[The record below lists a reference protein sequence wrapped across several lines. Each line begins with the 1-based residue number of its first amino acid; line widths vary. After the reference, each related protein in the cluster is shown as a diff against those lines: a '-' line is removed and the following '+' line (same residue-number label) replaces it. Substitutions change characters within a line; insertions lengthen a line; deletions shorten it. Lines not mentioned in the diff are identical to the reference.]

1 MAANRVHWRG
11 QFGEALNG
19 VLARPS
25 RLVLTALG
33 AALGLAALVATL
45 GLAQTAANQVSRHFD
60 AIAATQVSVRP
71 QSESAAGGEST
82 VSVAMR
88 MDSAARVVRLPGVV
102 AAGTITRIADAPPVR
117 SVPVIDPSAPAP
129 PLVPVLAATPGLF
142 AAVDAHVVAG
152 RTYDT
157 GHEDRGDAVVVLGAN
172 AAERLGINRID
183 NSPTVLIGE
192 RPFAVIGIIDGVV
205 RHTELLDGVV
215 VPQATAARVLGLVAP
230 EQLQIQT
237 AQGAATLVAHQA
249 PIALEP
255 NDPASMVASAPPPPS
270 ALRDRVRGDVNALFI
285 VLGLVAL
292 FAGAV
297 GIANVMLLS
306 VLERIGEIGLRRALG
321 ATRRNV
327 ATQFL
332 LESGLVGFL
341 GGLVGAST
349 GVTVALVVSSTK
361 HWTPVLDLRLAV
373 GAPALGLTV
382 GILAGAF
389 PAWRA
394 SAIEP
399 VDALRGGT

>member
-1 MAANRVHWRG
+1 VSARRVRWRG

-33 AALGLAALVATL
+33 AALGLASLVATL

-60 AIAATQVSVRP
+60 AIAATQVSVQP
-71 QSESAAGGEST
+71 ESESAAGGGST
-82 VSVAMR
+82 VKVTMR
-88 MDSAARVVRLPGVV
+88 LDAAARVIHLPGVV
-102 AAGTITRIADAPPVR
+102 AAGTVSRLAGAPPVR
-117 SVPVIDPSAPAP
+117 AVPVVDPSVSAP
-129 PLVPVLAATPGLF
+129 PLTPVLAVTPGLF
-142 AAVDAHVVAG
+142 AAVDAHISTG
-152 RTYDT
+152 RTYDE
-157 GHEDRGDAVVVLGAN
+157 GHEERADRVAVLGVN
-172 AAERLGINRID
+172 AAAQLGINRID
-183 NSPTVLIGE
+183 NSPTVFIGE
-192 RPFAVIGIIDGVV
+192 RPFVVIGIVDAVV
-205 RHTELLDGVV
+205 RHTELLDSVI
-215 VPQATAARVLGLVAP
+215 VPQATAEVVLGLLAP

-237 AQGAATLVAHQA
+237 AQGAASLVAHQA

-255 NDPASMVASAPPPPS
+255 NDPSSMVASTPPPPS

-327 ATQFL
+327 AMQFL
-332 LESGLVGFL
+332 MESGLVGFL

-349 GVTVALVVSSTK
+349 GVIVALVVSSAR
-361 HWTPVLDLRLAV
+361 HWTPVLDLRLAA

-399 VDALRGGT
+399 VDALRGA